1 MENIFK
7 NSIRGWFCF
16 KEIWRYWFRYGN
28 YQRAGYSDERKIE
41 IESTKNVGTKT
52 TIILNLEKVLRS
64 L

>member
-1 MENIFK
+1 MAIT
-7 NSIRGWFCF
+7 
-16 KEIWRYWFRYGN
+16 KELVTLMKG
-28 YQRAGYSDERKIE
+28 KIE